1 LRARFF
7 IAREYIFV
15 FVDVD
20 VAIIGGG
27 IVGLA
32 CAAALSRAGK
42 STVTLERHRALGTET
57 TSRSSEVIH
66 AGLYYAPGSL
76 KATMCVRGAQL
87 LYAWCGSRGVA
98 HARCGKIVVATSADE
113 VPRLEALADN
123 ARDSGATV
131 ERIDAARARALEPN
145 VTCVA
150 ALSSPSTGIVDSH
163 AFVASLAAEARAHDG
178 VVAAGRTVTSA
189 SRTDRWVLQCD
200 GVAGREE
207 IRAALV
213 VNAAGLYAD
222 VVAKLFGATYDQRF
236 VKGTYFRSRR
246 AFVSR
251 LVYPLP
257 HAEGLG
263 VHATVDLAGGVRFGP
278 DTSAAA
284 SREDY
289 ALDESR
295 RASFGEAVRRY
306 IPSLSDDDLSPDTCG
321 IRAKVATGDFVIER
335 SNDAIHLVGIESPGL
350 TAALAIAERVVM
362 LVS

>member
-1 LRARFF
+1 M
-7 IAREYIFV
+7 
-15 FVDVD
+15 DVD

-57 TSRSSEVIH
+57 TSRNSEVIH
-66 AGLYYAPGSL
+66 AGLYYPHGSL
-76 KATMCVRGAQL
+76 KATMCVRGASL
-87 LYAWCGSRGVA
+87 LYEWCASRNVP

-113 VPRLEALADN
+113 VPRLEALAQN
-123 ARDSGATV
+123 ARGNGANVEMISV
-131 ERIDAARARALEPN
+131 ERALSLEPN
-145 VTCVA
+145 VSCVA
-150 ALSSPSTGIVDSH
+150 ALWSPGTGIVDSH
-163 AFVASLAAEARAHDG
+163 ALVASLAAD
-178 VVAAGRTVTSA
+178 VAASDGIVAIGRTVTSTA
-189 SRTDRWVLQCD
+189 RADGWVLQCD

-207 IRAALV
+207 IRAAFI
-213 VNAAGLYAD
+213 VNAAGLHAD
-222 VVAKLFGATYDQRF
+222 VVAKMLGASYEQRF

-246 AFVSR
+246 AVVTR

-278 DTSAAA
+278 DTSPAA
-284 SREDY
+284 SRDDY
-289 ALDESR
+289 AVDESR
-295 RASFGEAVRRY
+295 RSAFADAVRRY
-306 IPSLSDDDLSPDTCG
+306 IPSLEDDDLSPDMCG
-321 IRAKVATGDFVIER
+321 IRPKIAGGDFVIAKQ
-335 SNDAIHLVGIESPGL
+335 NDAVHLVGIESPGL

>member
-1 LRARFF
+1 M
-7 IAREYIFV
+7 I
-15 FVDVD
+15 D

-32 CAAALSRAGK
+32 CAAALARAGK
-42 STVTLERHRALGTET
+42 STVTLERHRALGMET
-57 TSRSSEVIH
+57 TSRNSGVIH

-76 KATMCVRGAQL
+76 KATMCVRGAAL
-87 LYAWCGSRGVA
+87 LYEWCASRGVP
-98 HARCGKIVVATSADE
+98 HARSGKFVVASSADE
-113 VPRLEALADN
+113 VARLEALADN
-123 ARDSGATV
+123 ARANGATV
-131 ERIDAARARALEPN
+131 SLIDAARARSLEPN

-150 ALSSPSTGIVDSH
+150 ALSSPNTGIVDSH
-163 AFVASLAAEARAHDG
+163 AFVASLAAEASAHDG
-178 VVAAGRTVTSA
+178 IVAIGRTVTSA
-189 SRTDRWVLQCD
+189 ERVDRWVLRCD
-200 GVAGREE
+200 GVAGPEE
-207 IRAALV
+207 IRASLV

-222 VVAKLFGATYDQRF
+222 AVAKIFGATYEQRF

-263 VHATVDLAGGVRFGP
+263 VHATVDLTGGVRFGP
-278 DTSAAA
+278 DTSPAT
-284 SREDY
+284 SRDDY

-295 RASFGEAVRRY
+295 RAAFGEAARRY
-306 IPSLSDDDLSPDTCG
+306 IPSLRDDDLSPDTCG
-321 IRAKVATGDFVIER
+321 IRPKAASGDFVIER
-335 SNDAIHLVGIESPGL
+335 VNDAIHLVGIESPGL